1 MIKKSKGGI
10 LIRERRKI
18 SLNNINYI
26 LLVSTYDNDKIKIS
40 LKNKDNIIDVTINL
54 DVYLDN
60 NHVFI
65 NPKIKRNGLLK
76 ELKKKRIIK
85 EINDSIIYNNL
96 EIPIATLNLGVIRKY
111 DNKGV
116 NNHFNKVRG
125 NNG

>member
-1 MIKKSKGGI
+1 M
-10 LIRERRKI
+10 
-18 SLNNINYI
+18 
-26 LLVSTYDNDKIKIS
+26 LVDTYDNNKIKVS
-40 LKNKDNIIDVTINL
+40 LKNKDNVIDVTINI

-60 NHVFI
+60 SHVFI
-65 NPKIKRNGLLK
+65 NPVIKQNGFLK

-85 EINDSIIYNNL
+85 EINNSIFYNDL
-96 EIPIATLNLGVIRKY
+96 EIPIATLNMGIIRKY